1 MLNQKNNKGQK
12 NIGDKSKNILP
23 PIGTPNQVNKK
34 KIIQIIKYMKIIKA

>member
-12 NIGDKSKNILP
+12 NIGDKSKNKLP

-34 KIIQIIKYMKIIKA
+34 KK